1 MRIELTPQEEALLEA
16 EKIPFRQNGDYT
28 EDEALELLERVREAE
43 VAYSQGTDEATERRY
58 RQYSELGNRLF
69 EMIPE

>member
-1 MRIELTPQEEALLEA
+1 MKIELTPQEVALLEA
-16 EKIPFRQNGDYT
+16 EEIPFRQNGDYT

-69 EMIPE
+69 GMIPE

>member
-1 MRIELTPQEEALLEA
+1 MKIELTPQEVELLESDG
-16 EKIPFRQNGDYT
+16 ILFLQNSDYT

-43 VAYSQGTDEATERRY
+43 VSCSQGTDEATEKRY
-58 RQYSELGNRLF
+58 RQYSKLGDKIF